1 METLSTNKEKMKKFF
16 GSYLSFIVSKIIS
29 VLRGGKNEMWE
40 RDEIRQMKYS
50 FSQFGEDVVI
60 AKYLDNLNPQDGIY
74 VDVGSFNPITFSNT
88 LLLYKKGWQGINIDI
103 DPDKIDE
110 FIKSRPG
117 DFNVV
122 AAVSDKVEKLKFACY
137 PSRATN
143 QLFSLESTEHRSIL
157 GQDPTKI
164 VILETTRL
172 DKILESSPFIGKK
185 IHYLNI
191 DCEGHDFNVL
201 TSFDIQRYSPNVIS
215 IEAWLDGDVE
225 KIENYLL
232 PKGYKLSAYVHPT
245 RIFVRL

>member
-1 METLSTNKEKMKKFF
+1 MKKFF
-16 GSYLSFIVSKIIS
+16 GRLLAILSSKIFS
-29 VLRGGKNEMWE
+29 LLRGGKPEMWE

-60 AKYLDNLNPQDGIY
+60 SKYLDNLDPQDGIY
-74 VDVGSFNPITFSNT
+74 LDVGSFNPITFSNT
-88 LLLYKKGWQGINIDI
+88 LLLHKRGWQGINIDI

-110 FIKSRPG
+110 FIESRPS

-143 QLFSLESTEHRSIL
+143 QLFPLESTEHLSIL
-157 GQDPTKI
+157 GQEPTKV

-172 DKILESSPFIGKK
+172 DKILESSPFSDKS
-185 IHYLNI
+185 IHYMNI

-201 TSFDIQRYSPNVIS
+201 ISFDIERYYPKVIS
-215 IEAWLDGDVE
+215 IEAWTDEDLG

-245 RIFVRL
+245 QIFTRL

>member
-1 METLSTNKEKMKKFF
+1 MENISTNQEKMKKFF
-16 GSYLSFIVSKIIS
+16 GSLLSFIGSKNFS
-29 VLRGGKNEMWE
+29 LLRGGKDEMWR
-40 RDEIRQMKYS
+40 RDEIRQMKFS

-60 AKYLDNLNPQDGIY
+60 SKYLDNLDPQDGIY

-88 LLLYKKGWQGINIDI
+88 LLLYKQGWQGINIDI

-110 FIKSRPG
+110 FIESRPG

-143 QLFSLESTEHRSIL
+143 QLFPIESTEHTSIL
-157 GQDPTKI
+157 GQEPTKV

-172 DKILESSPFIGKK
+172 DKILESSPFADKH

-201 TSFDIQRYSPNVIS
+201 TSFDIEHYSPKVIS
-215 IEAWLDGDVE
+215 IEAWSDEDLA
-225 KIENYLL
+225 KIEYYLL
-232 PKGYKLSAYVHPT
+232 PKGYKLSDYIHPT
-245 RIFVRL
+245 RIFTRL